1 MTVIELISQLQ
12 AHDIQLYLEDEKLK
26 VNAPKGAGMQDWLVK
41 IKTHKPEI
49 IAFLKRANK
58 APEQLADIPILDRQ
72 SALPLSFSQ
81 QRLWFIDQL
90 QHDASYNMAGAFDI
104 KGALNIT
111 ALEKAFTLVIERQE
125 QLRINFISQ
134 AGQAEIKIRKAEPW
148 LLNLQK
154 TTAAQLP
161 QQLDDFKSKYFDLES
176 DSLVRTQLY
185 QLEDDH
191 RVLAIAMHH
200 IISDAWS
207 LGVFTRELAFY
218 YHQMLEDKAA
228 GETLFPLEIQY
239 IDYAA
244 WQREKIQG
252 QYLQSQLD
260 YWQKQL
266 ANCPVLELPIDYP
279 RAAHQQSQAD
289 RFDFKLNPET
299 TEKLKQFSQENGVTV
314 FTTLLAAY
322 KVLLYRS
329 TGQDDICVG
338 VPSSFRQS
346 SALEHLIGFFI
357 NSLPIRSDLSAS
369 PSFLQSLEKI
379 NATRLKAEQYQELPF
394 EQLLEHLGL
403 ARDLSHSPI
412 FQTMFSLE
420 HRSKKLSLP
429 LDGLETTFSALE
441 NEQTKFDLTLTFF
454 EDESGLSGEFEYN
467 RHLFNSSTISAFAK
481 HLSHILDD
489 VLENPHKAIDEIS
502 LLDEQEKQVLI
513 EQWSGQQVPIATLGL
528 IDLFERQVA
537 QHQNAT
543 AIEED
548 GQCFTYG
555 DLQQRANKLANYLLA
570 NGLQEKDVVA
580 IFCARGYE
588 LVVAMLAVVKAGGIY
603 LPIDIS
609 TPDARLKHMVEDA
622 EPRFVLSQERIIA
635 AHENSQSIL
644 PNIVRMDSDWRRV
657 VSYSASLDV
666 RPYAPQAPV
675 YIIYTSGS
683 TGLPKG
689 VVVPEVGICNLA
701 SWHAAEYFQQETV
714 VRMGQVAGAAFDA
727 AAWEIWAT
735 LCAGASLIIAPEDA
749 RISAKEMVGW
759 IAENEI
765 THLFLPTPLAEAVFA
780 EPLPQNWLLKTLFTG
795 GDKLNQ
801 FPPQQRSFKLINAY
815 GPTECSVVA
824 TAGEIK
830 SENDHGG
837 LPPIGRPINNA
848 HVYILDKTQQ
858 VVPVGV
864 MGELYIGGTG
874 VAKGYLNNEEL
885 NEEKFLKNPYASGK
899 LYRTGDLAR
908 WLANG
913 EIAYCGRIDQ
923 QVQVRG
929 FRVEL
934 GEIENALNKLP
945 GIKESLVRLNK
956 THKGKESLSAYLV
969 MSADHKASFDKN
981 ALTRSLK
988 NTLPDYMLPG
998 DYCVIDAIPLTANGK
1013 IDDTKLPPVSPY
1025 IEEGEQELHFEA
1037 PSTQTEKDIFEIWE
1051 SVLGNAQFGVENNF
1065 FQIGGHSLLATRVMA
1080 RIREEFNKN
1089 LPLRLIFDNPSITEL
1104 AEIIDGETTN
1114 TTTDLPALLPV
1125 SRDQPLSLSFSQERL
1140 WVLDR
1145 LESGASKYNN
1155 ASAYN
1160 ISSAF
1165 NVRGKLHLDALSFAF
1180 SQLVK
1185 RHEILRTT
1193 FSSAGAEV
1201 AQCITPAYS
1210 WLFTIE
1216 DVCLES
1222 EQRQLDA
1229 IALLQQQET
1238 SRAFDLEEGA
1248 DARRTRLIRTRLLKR
1263 ADDHFV
1269 LFITLHH
1276 IIADGWSVEII
1287 SQELSYFY
1295 RQYLDNGET
1304 LFTPLPELAIQYA
1317 DYAMWQKQCLQEE
1330 RIQKPLAYWQQHLAG
1345 VEALELTTDYPRP
1358 SQQTYAGAALNT
1370 HIPEALAKKIQQ
1382 FSKQEGLT
1390 PFVAL
1395 ICAYKILLSRYSGQA
1410 DLCVGTPLAQRP
1422 VQETEA
1428 LIGFFINTLPLRSVI
1443 SEKQSYRD
1451 ALKTEHHT
1459 ILDAFE
1465 YQDIPFE
1472 RIVEALNLPRD
1483 LSRSPVFQTLFSF
1496 QKSDLQN
1503 SLKLQG
1509 LQVEQLPQK
1518 NTASQFEISLAITE
1532 TQDGL
1537 LARYDY
1543 NTSLF
1548 SEKSIERFSRHF
1560 ENVLDSLLENPDCAL
1575 SDINFLSQ
1583 QEYQQQIIEW
1593 NNTEKEYPK
1602 TEALHALFE
1611 QQARQTPDSLA
1622 LCFEQQELSYAELN
1636 RQANQL
1642 AHFLIAS
1649 GADRNQP
1656 VAVCMQRSVELVIC
1670 LYAILKSGAAYL
1682 PLDTS
1687 SPQGRLQDML
1697 DDAGALIL
1705 ITDNDAGLPTL
1716 EAKHKVIY
1724 ADIQENI
1731 DNQPKMNPAI
1741 MRSADD
1747 LAYVIYT
1754 SGSTGKPKGV
1764 AVPHRGVINRLLWM
1778 QDAYPLT
1785 DKDVVLQ
1792 KTPYSFDV
1800 SVWEFFWPLFTGAKL
1815 VVAKPDGHK
1824 DPDYLCQLI
1833 QQQQVSTLHFVPS
1846 MLGLFLS
1853 NNSASACRSL
1863 QTVFC
1868 SGEALKVEHSRQFFS
1883 SLPNSRL
1890 INLYGPTEASIDV
1903 SVWECKKEHAHSRI
1917 PIGKPIANTQL
1928 YILNEFHQPVA
1939 TGVPG
1944 ELYIGGAGLAKGYL
1958 GQATLT
1964 AERFIDSPFANTP
1977 GEKLYKTGDKVRFLP
1992 DGNID
1997 YLGRMDFQVKLR
2009 GLRIE
2014 LGEIENQLESLAFI
2028 KESVVVMATHNS
2040 EQHLVAYISSDEE
2053 VESVFIKKLLA
2064 NKLPDY
2070 MLPSAIIKLAEL
2082 PLSPNGKVDRKAL
2095 PLWQADRIKQTVF
2108 VAPRNASEVFI
2119 AQLWCDFLK
2128 LDTVGVL
2135 DNFFELGGHSLL
2147 ATQIVSRIRERY
2159 EVEIS
2164 LAKLFEKPTVEALAM
2179 AVLEAEMAD
2188 MDEAVLVQLL
2198 EEI

>member
-26 VNAPKGAGMQDWLVK
+26 VNAPKGAAMQEWLVK

-58 APEQLADIPILDRQ
+58 TPEQLADIPIIDRQ
-72 SALPLSFSQ
+72 LELPLSFSQ

-134 AGQAEIKIRKAEPW
+134 AGQAEIKIRNAEPW

-161 QQLDDFKSKYFDLES
+161 QQLNDFKAKYFNLES
-176 DSLVRTQLY
+176 DSLIRTQLY
-185 QLEDDH
+185 QLESDH
-191 RVLAIAMHH
+191 WVLAVAMHH

-207 LGVFTRELAFY
+207 LGVFTRELAYY
-218 YHQMLEDKAA
+218 YHQAVENKVANEAL
-228 GETLFPLEIQY
+228 LPLEIQY

-252 QYLQSQLD
+252 QYLQDQLD

-289 RFDFKLNPET
+289 RFEFQLNPET
-299 TEKLKQFSQENGVTV
+299 AEKLKQFSQGNGVTV

-346 SALEHLIGFFI
+346 SALEQLIGFFI

-369 PSFLQSLEKI
+369 PSFLQALEKI

-467 RHLFNSSTISAFAK
+467 RLLFNSSTIAAFAK
-481 HLSHILDD
+481 HLNHILDD
-489 VLENPHKAIDEIS
+489 ALENPHKAIDEIL

-528 IDLFERQVA
+528 VDLFERQVA
-537 QHQNAT
+537 QHQNAI
-543 AIEED
+543 AIEEE

-555 DLQQRANKLANYLLA
+555 NLQQRANKLANYLLA

-588 LVVAMLAVVKAGGIY
+588 LVVAMLAVVKAGGAY

-609 TPDARLKHMVEDA
+609 TPNTRLKHMVEDA

-635 AHENSQSIL
+635 AHKNSQTIL
-644 PNIVRMDSDWRRV
+644 PNIVCIDSDWRRV
-657 VSYSASLDV
+657 VSYSALLDV

-689 VVVPEVGICNLA
+689 VVVPEVGICNLV
-701 SWHAAEYFQQETV
+701 SWHAAEYFQQDTT

-780 EPLPQNWLLKTLFTG
+780 EPLPQNWSLNTLFTG

-830 SENDHGG
+830 SESDYGG
-837 LPPIGRPINNA
+837 LPPIGRPINNV

-874 VAKGYLNNEEL
+874 VAKGYLNNEDL
-885 NEEKFLKNPYASGK
+885 NEEKFLENPYAPGK

-908 WLANG
+908 WLPNG

-956 THKGKESLSAYLV
+956 SHSGKESLCAYLV
-969 MSADHKASFDKN
+969 MSADSNVSSDKN
-981 ALTRSLK
+981 VLTRALK
-988 NTLPDYMLPG
+988 NTLPDYMLPA
-998 DYCVIDAIPLTANGK
+998 DYCVIDTIPLTANGK
-1013 IDDTKLPPVSPY
+1013 IDETKLPPVTPY
-1025 IEEGEQELHFEA
+1025 TEIGGQELYFEA
-1037 PSTQTEKDIFEIWE
+1037 PSTKTEKDIFKIWE
-1051 SVLGNAQFGVENNF
+1051 TVLGNAQFGVTNNF
-1065 FQIGGHSLLATRVMA
+1065 FQIGGHSLLATKVMA
-1080 RIREEFNKN
+1080 RMRETFNKN
-1089 LPLRLIFDNPSITEL
+1089 LPLRLIFDNPSIAEL
-1104 AEIIDGETTN
+1104 GEIIDSETASTTN
-1114 TTTDLPALLPV
+1114 SLPALRRV
-1125 SRDQPLSLSFSQERL
+1125 SRDQPLALSFSQERL

-1145 LESGASKYNN
+1145 LESGASKYNS

-1165 NVRGKLHLDALSFAF
+1165 SLRGELDLNALSFAF
-1180 SQLVK
+1180 SQLIK

-1193 FSSAGAEV
+1193 FSSAGTEI
-1201 AQCITPAYS
+1201 AQCITSAYP

-1216 DVCLES
+1216 DVCLEP
-1222 EQRQLDA
+1222 QQKQLDA
-1229 IALLQQQET
+1229 IALLQQQEI
-1238 SRAFDLEEGA
+1238 SRAFDLEEGVE
-1248 DARRTRLIRTRLLKR
+1248 ARRTRLIRTRLLKR
-1263 ADDHFV
+1263 AEDHFV

-1295 RQYLDNGET
+1295 RQYLDNGEA

-1317 DYAMWQKQCLQEE
+1317 DYAMWQKQCLQEQ
-1330 RIQKPLAYWQQHLAG
+1330 RIKKPLAYWQQHLAG

-1358 SQQTYAGAALNT
+1358 SQQTYTGAALNT
-1370 HIPEALAKKIQQ
+1370 HIPEALTQKIEQ

-1390 PFVAL
+1390 PFVIL
-1395 ICAYKILLSRYSGQA
+1395 ICAYKILLSRYTGQA
-1410 DLCVGTPLAQRP
+1410 DVCVGTPLAQRP

-1543 NTSLF
+1543 NTDLF
-1548 SEKSIERFSRHF
+1548 SEQSIARFSRHF

-1575 SDINFLSQ
+1575 SEINFLSQ
-1583 QEYQQQIIEW
+1583 QEYQQQIVEW

-1602 TEALHALFE
+1602 TEALHVLFE
-1611 QQARQTPDSLA
+1611 QQVKQTPNSPA
-1622 LCFEQQELSYAELN
+1622 LCFEQQELSYAKLD

-1649 GADRNQP
+1649 GVETNQP

-1687 SPQGRLQDML
+1687 SPRDRLQDML
-1697 DDAGALIL
+1697 DDAGATIL
-1705 ITDNDAGLPTL
+1705 ITDNNVGLPLL
-1716 EAKHKVIY
+1716 EAKHKIIY
-1724 ADIQENI
+1724 TDIQENI
-1731 DNQPKMNPAI
+1731 NDQPETNPAI
-1741 MRSADD
+1741 INSADD

-1785 DKDVVLQ
+1785 DNDVVLQ

-1815 VVAKPDGHK
+1815 VIAKPEGHK

-1833 QQQQVSTLHFVPS
+1833 QQQQVTTLHFVPS
-1846 MLGLFLS
+1846 MLSLFLS

-1883 SLPNSRL
+1883 SLPKSRL

-2014 LGEIENQLESLAFI
+2014 LGEIENQLDSLAFI
-2028 KESVVVMATHNS
+2028 KESVVVLATHNN

-2053 VESVFIKKLLA
+2053 VESAFIKKLLA

-2070 MLPSAIIKLAEL
+2070 MLPSAIIRLAEL

-2095 PLWQADRIKQTVF
+2095 PLWQMDRKKQTIF

>member
-969 MSADHKASFDKN
+969 MSADHKALFDKN

-988 NTLPDYMLPG
+988 NTLPDYMLPA

-1013 IDDTKLPPVSPY
+1013 IDETKLPPVSLY

-1051 SVLGNAQFGVENNF
+1051 SVLGNAQFGVANNF

-1080 RIREEFNKN
+1080 RMREEFNKN
-1089 LPLRLIFDNPSITEL
+1089 LPLRLIFDNPSIAEL

-1145 LESGASKYNN
+1145 LESGASKYNS

-1201 AQCITPAYS
+1201 AQCITPAYP
-1210 WLFTIE
+1210 WIFTIE

-1295 RQYLDNGET
+1295 RQYLDNGEA

-1390 PFVAL
+1390 PFVVL

-1543 NTSLF
+1543 NTGLF

-1560 ENVLDSLLENPDCAL
+1560 ENVLDSLLESPDCAL
-1575 SDINFLSQ
+1575 SEINFLSQ
-1583 QEYQQQIIEW
+1583 REYQQQIIEW

-1611 QQARQTPDSLA
+1611 QQVRQTPDSLA
-1622 LCFEQQELSYAELN
+1622 LCFEQQELSYTELN

-1697 DDAGALIL
+1697 DDAGAPVL
-1705 ITDNDAGLPTL
+1705 ITDNDAGVPAL
-1716 EAKHKVIY
+1716 EAKHKIIY
-1724 ADIQENI
+1724 TDIQEKLN
-1731 DNQPKMNPAI
+1731 DQPETNPTI
-1741 MRSADD
+1741 MSSDDD

-1815 VVAKPDGHK
+1815 VIAKPDGHK

-1833 QQQQVSTLHFVPS
+1833 QQQKVSTLHFVPS

-1853 NNSASACRSL
+1853 NKSASACHSL

-1964 AERFIDSPFANTP
+1964 AERFIDSPFVNTP

-2014 LGEIENQLESLAFI
+2014 LGEIENQLDSLAFI
-2028 KESVVVMATHNS
+2028 KESVVVLATHNN
-2040 EQHLVAYISSDEE
+2040 EQHLVAYISSDED

-2070 MLPSAIIKLAEL
+2070 MLPSAIIRLAEL

-2095 PLWQADRIKQTVF
+2095 PLWQTDRIKQTVF

-2159 EVEIS
+2159 EVDIS